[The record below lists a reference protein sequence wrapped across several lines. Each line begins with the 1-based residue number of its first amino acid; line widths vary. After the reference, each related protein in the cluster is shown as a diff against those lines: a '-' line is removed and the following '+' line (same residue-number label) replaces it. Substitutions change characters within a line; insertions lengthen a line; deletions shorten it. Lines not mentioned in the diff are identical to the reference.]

1 MNFDEVTYKQKLG
14 TDIGIK
20 VAPIYATLVLGFL
33 EEKL

>member
-1 MNFDEVTYKQKLG
+1 MNFDEVTYKPKLG